1 MVLNSERPIFDS
13 SFKPKETMTTIKI
26 NPTVK
31 NEIQNSFGINPIS
44 ELMIKTYE
52 GVYNLAFNEGKSL
65 DEGHEIAM
73 SSLIKLSEMISKNN
87 LSFTI

>member
-1 MVLNSERPIFDS
+1 M
-13 SFKPKETMTTIKI
+13 
-26 NPTVK
+26 
-31 NEIQNSFGINPIS
+31 S